1 MVDIKNDLE
10 IDMQHLD
17 SYLSMIRDFE
27 HGAKLIHNGNQT
39 EIDPN
44 LFKVLKA
51 NTFLLLYNLIESTI
65 RRSIEFIH
73 ITINNEGIKYSEA
86 IDEIQKIWISYKH
99 QNFKEHGADRIHAT
113 MNLII
118 EEVIDVEYD
127 KFVQKN
133 KSNDLSGN
141 VDALKVR
148 NLSNRYKF
156 EENRRVAGARLVRIK
171 SLRNNLAHGN
181 VTFVDCGKDYVYSDL
196 VIFKRETYLFL
207 KEFLTKVEKYTFTKA
222 YKRQFDN
229 NVLNSHATQTQ
240 PAQTTQGSTASLPA
254 GADS

>member
-10 IDMQHLD
+10 INMKHLD
-17 SYLSMIRDFE
+17 SYLTMLRDIE
-27 HGAKLIHNGNQT
+27 QGAKLIHNGNQRD
-39 EIDPN
+39 IDSN

-51 NTFLLLYNLIESTI
+51 NTFLFLYNLIESTI

-73 ITINNEGIKYSEA
+73 ITINNESIKYQEA
-86 IDEIQKIWISYKH
+86 IDEIQKIWILYKH
-99 QNFKEHGADRIHAT
+99 RNFKEHGSDRIHEI

-127 KFVQKN
+127 KFIKKN

-148 NLSNRYKF
+148 NLSNKYKF

-181 VTFVDCGKDYVYSDL
+181 VTFVDCGKDYVHSDL
-196 VIFKRETYLFL
+196 LIFKKETNLFL
-207 KEFLTKVEKYTFTKA
+207 KEFLTKIEKYIFTKA
-222 YKRQFDN
+222 YKRQSATN
-229 NVLNSHATQTQ
+229 IMNS
-240 PAQTTQGSTASLPA
+240 TTT
-254 GADS
+254 